1 MSMVHVNISPQIVE
15 AKVNAMWK
23 QILPELTQDIL
34 NDANQYVKWDTGAMH
49 DTSEIHALPEKGVII
64 WQTSY
69 AKRQYWDIKTAYT
82 DMNPKATW
90 RWFEVAKEAHM
101 DRWEEQAQRLIDRL

>member
-23 QILPELTQDIL
+23 QILPQITQEIL
-34 NDANQYVKWDTGAMH
+34 NDANDYIKLDTGIMR
-49 DTSEIHALPEKGVII
+49 DSSELHSRPEEGVII
-64 WQTSY
+64 WQTPY
-69 AKRQYWDIKTAYT
+69 AKRQYWDIETAFT
-82 DMNPKATW
+82 DKNPKATW